1 MPADFTTVTL
11 AQLEEATEP
20 ERDDLAFGVIGLA
33 PDGTV
38 EVYNATESRLAG
50 ISPAKMMGVPF
61 FEAMGQCMNNYL
73 VAQRYQDEPVLDDVI
88 PYVLTLR
95 MKPTRVRLRMMQ
107 GPESPRHYLLIER

>member
-1 MPADFTTVTL
+1 MNADFSTVTL
-11 AQLEEATEP
+11 AQLEAASEEEGDA
-20 ERDDLAFGVIGLA
+20 LSFGVIGLA

-50 ISPAKMMGVPF
+50 ISRAKMMGLPF
-61 FEAMGQCMNNYL
+61 FEAVGQCMNNFM

-95 MKPTRVRLRMMQ
+95 MRPTKVRLRMMQ
-107 GPESPRHYLLIER
+107 GPESRRHYLLIER